1 MMKAVLVSLAAMMM
15 VSSVA
20 MARGGGYGGGRGH
33 GGGYGGGRGG
43 GHHGGGYNDGPS
55 TSSDYSDGLL
65 AGVLLSTSAL
75 FLSDITADQNYAVY
89 LNADDDA
96 AEYLAVGGAPTP
108 ALKQAMKQE
117 RQFLAKAQV
126 AGASEFSDKDVA
138 YLVMKRAESL

>member
-1 MMKAVLVSLAAMMM
+1 MKNAVLMSLVALMLA
-15 VSSVA
+15 SSVS
-20 MARGGGYGGGRGH
+20 MARGGRGHGGGYGGGRGH
-33 GGGYGGGRGG
+33 GGGYGGGHHRGG
-43 GHHGGGYNDGPS
+43 GPS

-75 FLSDITADQNYAVY
+75 FLSDVTADANYAVY

-96 AEYLAVGGAPTP
+96 AEYLAIGGTPTP

-126 AGASEFSDKDVA
+126 AGASEFSDQDVA